1 MVYDKSA
8 LKHMREAG
16 LRLTEVIYKLRE
28 EVVAGITGEE
38 LDAIAEKLILSLN
51 SIPSFKGYGGFPAS
65 VCISVDDVV
74 IHGIPSKR
82 PLLPGQLVSIDLG
95 LIYDGWNSDAAFT
108 VILPPVQEGKKKLS
122 DVTLKALRNG
132 VSKIKP
138 GIHLGDI
145 SAQIQ
150 KVAQEAGVGIVRD
163 FTGHG
168 IGRHLH
174 EDPPIPNFGR
184 PHTGPVLKPYM
195 FLAVEP
201 MFTEGSGCVVI
212 ESDGWTVRT
221 CDHTNAAHFEFTV
234 AVTDDGAEVLT
245 PHV

>member
-1 MVYDKSA
+1 
-8 LKHMREAG
+8 
-16 LRLTEVIYKLRE
+16 
-28 EVVAGITGEE
+28 
-38 LDAIAEKLILSLN
+38 
-51 SIPSFKGYGGFPAS
+51 
-65 VCISVDDVV
+65 
-74 IHGIPSKR
+74 
-82 PLLPGQLVSIDLG
+82 
-95 LIYDGWNSDAAFT
+95 
-108 VILPPVQEGKKKLS
+108 
-122 DVTLKALRNG
+122 
-132 VSKIKP
+132 
-138 GIHLGDI
+138 
-145 SAQIQ
+145 
-150 KVAQEAGVGIVRD
+150 VAQEAGVGIVRD